1 MYHSTREKRDKK
13 IASLKKNL
21 ESVKAKETEIAHLRE
36 ALSKSSEDLKHEK
49 TNHKTSLRKLSFT
62 KTATEKRFPY
72 SISNPDGFIADPVLI
87 GVYSAT
93 LDEEEFE
100 FHENKERNEAEDGR
114 SKRDVFLTL
123 LKINLI
129 LETCNIKNEF

>member
-1 MYHSTREKRDKK
+1 MPSLVATTSALARKPRVSTHYVRTK

-62 KTATEKRFPY
+62 KNASPILMALQQIRSSLGSTQQHWMKKNLSFMKIKKEMKLRMEYP
-72 SISNPDGFIADPVLI
+72 
-87 GVYSAT
+87 
-93 LDEEEFE
+93 EEIF
-100 FHENKERNEAEDGR
+100 
-114 SKRDVFLTL
+114 FLTL
-123 LKINLI
+123 SKKNSI
-129 LETCNIKNEF
+129 LELAT

>member
-1 MYHSTREKRDKK
+1 MYLSTREERDKK

-62 KTATEKRFPY
+62 KTATEKRFLY

-100 FHENKERNEAEDGR
+100 FHENKERNEAEDGISR
-114 SKRDVFLTL
+114 RDIFFNPFEKKLDPG
-123 LKINLI
+123 
-129 LETCNIKNEF
+129 TCNIKNDF